1 MTDIV
6 PEDPADAGVPEQVA
20 DTGHEEGARLLG
32 DEAVARLA
40 ARGFTEDQV
49 RRWAETFIATVGTG
63 DVDAFVAWIATQERT
78 G

>member
-6 PEDPADAGVPEQVA
+6 PEDPADAGVTEQVA
-20 DTGHEEGARLLG
+20 DAGHEEGARLLG

-40 ARGFTEDQV
+40 ARGFSEDQV
-49 RRWAETFIATVGTG
+49 RRWAETFIATEGSG
-63 DVDAFVAWIATQERT
+63 DVDAFVAWIAAQEQS